1 MGVSDRFRVLSLI
14 LNKAEEKFIAI
25 VVINYLRPLPLL
37 RDDEPEL
44 EPELDELPEELPELL
59 LDPEL
64 ELGVLTAGELL
75 LLGLDIDGELL
86 LAGVGLLLLVGA
98 VVVPWVLV
106 PDDLAGEV
114 LLPR

>member
-1 MGVSDRFRVLSLI
+1 MAVSNKFRVLSPI
-14 LNKAEEKFIAI
+14 FSKAEEKYNA
-25 VVINYLRPLPLL
+25 VNKRNYLRPLPLL
-37 RDDEPEL
+37 RDDDPEL
-44 EPELDELPEELPELL
+44 DPELDELPEELPELL
-59 LDPEL
+59 LDP

>member
-14 LNKAEEKFIAI
+14 LNKAEEKYNA
-25 VVINYLRPLPLL
+25 VNKRNYLRPLPLL
-37 RDDEPEL
+37 RDDEL
-44 EPELDELPEELPELL
+44 ELDELPEELPELL

-106 PDDLAGEV
+106 PDVLAGEV